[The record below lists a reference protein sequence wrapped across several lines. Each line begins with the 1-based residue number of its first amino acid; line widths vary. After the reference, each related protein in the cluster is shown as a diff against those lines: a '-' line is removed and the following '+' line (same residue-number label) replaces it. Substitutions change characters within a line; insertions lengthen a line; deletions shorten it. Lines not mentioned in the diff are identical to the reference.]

1 MVKIGNRHISMIY
14 GMITKVE
21 TKELDEVETRWSTLR
36 IKWLRPGN
44 GWSKSVVD
52 GQSWL
57 SDSRITLG
65 QHTKIHGIG

>member
-1 MVKIGNRHISMIY
+1 MIY

-21 TKELDEVETRWSTLR
+21 IEELDEVETRWLTSR
-36 IKWLRPGN
+36 IRWLRPGN
-44 GWSKSVVD
+44 GWSKLAVD

-57 SDSRITLG
+57 SDGRIALD